1 MKGDAFHVV
10 DYKIQLDFADTDGG
24 FDNKLLQSVAFKD
37 VYITVKELPYLGH
50 VRMGH
55 FKEPFGLEQLTS
67 ARFIT
72 FMERSLADEGAIVP
86 ARRMGVM
93 AFDNWADDRGTWA
106 VGAFTGQMLN
116 GSEPPIFQGDDGGTA
131 VTMRGTFL
139 PWYDE
144 GSGGRGLL
152 HTGIAYSYRNLSE
165 PNALRLRQ
173 RPEAHLAPR
182 IVDTRPRHAGPRG
195 AEDGP
200 GNGLRLRAP
209 LDPVR
214 VLRRFRSAQRIRHG
228 RLNGYYVYASYFLTG
243 EHRRYKKSS
252 GAFDRVKPFT
262 NFFRVRTGDGVQTGW
277 GAWEL
282 AYRYSSLDLHAPY
295 AGIDGGFADDHTFGV
310 NWYLNPY
317 TRLMFNY
324 VLSASTPSGAQ
335 TAVTDMSVYQMR
347 CQIDF

>member
-1 MKGDAFHVV
+1 
-10 DYKIQLDFADTDGG
+10 
-24 FDNKLLQSVAFKD
+24 
-37 VYITVKELPYLGH
+37 
-50 VRMGH
+50 MGH

-93 AFDNWADDRGTWA
+93 AFDNWADERGTWA

-116 GSEPPIFQGDDGGTA
+116 GSEPPLFEGDDGGTA

-152 HTGIAYSYRNLSE
+152 HTGIAYSYRDLSE

-182 IVDTRPRHAGPRG
+182 IVDTRLITQVPSEQKMGLEMAFVYGPFSIQSEYFADFVAHSG
-195 AEDGP
+195 SGTA
-200 GNGLRLRAP
+200 A
-209 LDPVR
+209 
-214 VLRRFRSAQRIRHG
+214 
-228 RLNGYYVYASYFLTG
+228 LNGYYVYASYFLTG

-295 AGIDGGFADDHTFGV
+295 AGIDGGFGDDHTFGV

-335 TAVTDMSVYQMR
+335 TAVTDMSVWQMR